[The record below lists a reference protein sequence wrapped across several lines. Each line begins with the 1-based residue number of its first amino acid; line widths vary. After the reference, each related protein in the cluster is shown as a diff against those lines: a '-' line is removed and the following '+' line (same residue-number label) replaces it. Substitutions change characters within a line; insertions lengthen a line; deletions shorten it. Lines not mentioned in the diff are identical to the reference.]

1 MEKRENLA
9 SRIGFILLSAGCA
22 IGLGNVWRFPYITGK
37 NGGASFVLIYL
48 LFLVILGLPIMIM
61 EFAIGRASRQNIAL
75 SLRTLEPRG
84 TKWHW
89 YGPLAIAGN
98 YLLMMFYTTIAGWLL
113 YYFYTTIIGDMSGLT
128 SQEVS
133 AVFSDLTAAPVLQ
146 IFWMV
151 VTVSLCMFIVAQG
164 LQSGVEKIT
173 KIMMICLLT
182 IIVVLAVRSC
192 LLPGAGEGLL
202 FYIKPDFT
210 KMMDIG
216 FGTVVYEALGQS
228 FFTLSIGIGAMSIFG
243 SYIDRKHALAGESIR
258 IICLDTFVA
267 LTSGLIIFPACSSFG
282 IEARQGPSLIFVTL
296 PNIFAQMTA
305 GSLWGGLFFLF
316 MSFAAL
322 TTVIAVF
329 ENIVSYWMDCR
340 GWTRKKACTVNFF
353 LIILLSLPCIFGY
366 NVLSG
371 FQPFGEGSA
380 VLDLEDFLVSNLL
393 LPFGSLLFLL
403 FCTQR
408 YGWGFE
414 KFIKEANEGEGV
426 KFPRWARWYCTIGI
440 PIIIIVIMAKGI
452 WDKFAP
458 MFA

>member
-89 YGPLAIAGN
+89 YGPLAIIGN

-173 KIMMICLLT
+173 KIMMICLLA

-202 FYIKPDFT
+202 FYIKPDFS

-282 IEARQGPSLIFVTL
+282 IEAGQGPSLIFVTL

-426 KFPRWARWYCTIGI
+426 KFPRGARWYCTIGI